1 MNNESLNKKTDN
13 NLIANNL
20 KKIAFVG
27 VFLGIIFFCVILIC
41 FENVGIIPGI
51 IWLCGCIF
59 SSLFIYAIGE
69 IIDLIQQVVN
79 NTNEI
84 IKKLEN

>member
-1 MNNESLNKKTDN
+1 MNNECLNKKNAN

-20 KKIAFVG
+20 KKIAVAG

-41 FENVGIIPGI
+41 FENAGIIPGI
-51 IWLCGCIF
+51 IWLCGCIL

-69 IIDLIQQVVN
+69 ILDLIQQIVN
-79 NTNEI
+79 NTDEI